1 MSEQEQA
8 YIKDNWSR
16 RALMATP
23 GHYCSL
29 TSSDKVNEKGIS
41 GRMMGETKNGRATSF
56 ERWGFYSIFLII
68 NFEVLSQCDSRIYV
82 PQRLSTMMVNSE
94 DTAQQP
100 INLLRA
106 MHLIASV
113 FCACLLLLLHLINAY
128 PIISP
133 NGIPSD
139 INGMK
144 MNEWHLPWHPYGR
157 RSFLAIYPSSTTWR
171 WSCFHYAQDHKKGW
185 GASESGR
192 QCVKASLTRNVS
204 VFLSCA
210 VVGMLILRHSP
221 FSSPQHHLQPESG
234 RSHYLYSDGFFHQL
248 APILKTPIPE
258 SSCYHRADEFL
269 AEFCLILENGE
280 KAAFRTYNVLLHTPY
295 VMTHSY
301 CKFGKFDI
309 PQLASI
315 L

>member
-1 MSEQEQA
+1 
-8 YIKDNWSR
+8 
-16 RALMATP
+16 
-23 GHYCSL
+23 
-29 TSSDKVNEKGIS
+29 
-41 GRMMGETKNGRATSF
+41 
-56 ERWGFYSIFLII
+56 
-68 NFEVLSQCDSRIYV
+68 
-82 PQRLSTMMVNSE
+82 
-94 DTAQQP
+94 
-100 INLLRA
+100 
-106 MHLIASV
+106 
-113 FCACLLLLLHLINAY
+113 
-128 PIISP
+128 
-133 NGIPSD
+133 
-139 INGMK
+139 
-144 MNEWHLPWHPYGR
+144 
-157 RSFLAIYPSSTTWR
+157 
-171 WSCFHYAQDHKKGW
+171 
-185 GASESGR
+185 
-192 QCVKASLTRNVS
+192 
-204 VFLSCA
+204 
-210 VVGMLILRHSP
+210 MLILRHSP